1 MNKDSA
7 AFKLEP
13 IHWVLIAVFTLV
25 WFVSLDVR
33 ALITPDEGRYA
44 TLSLFMAKTG
54 DWITPRLNGILYFEK
69 PIMQYWM
76 GAMAFNVLGVNEFA
90 ARFWP
95 GLTGFA
101 TVFLTGWFAT
111 RLWNARIGFYAFC
124 VAGSSLFILG
134 NSHFLTLDMG
144 LTFFLTL
151 ALGAFLLAQTAESQA
166 WRTRFNWLAWA
177 AISGAMLSKGLV
189 ALVIPGMSAI
199 IYMVIKRDWTLL
211 ARMNMVSGLLIFAL
225 LAGPWFVVVSLRNPG
240 FADFFFIH
248 EHFQRFL
255 TDEARREGP
264 IWYFLPMLIAGMLP
278 WTTWLPGLFKAS
290 AAPAS
295 KRFDSRLFLIIW
307 SVFTLVFFS
316 VSKSKLPSYILPM
329 FPALAMLVAARI
341 ERMSARDW
349 CWNLVLPGALWAA
362 SIPLFLLSTRIAER
376 SKNSYDVV
384 HYALNLA
391 SVGGLLGF
399 IGVLL
404 SARYALK
411 GDKPKAVLTL
421 AMGGFLAITL
431 LLAGHERYGHEKSAV
446 DIAPLFKK
454 DLAADA
460 PVFSVAYYDQTL
472 PYYLGRTVTL
482 VNYSDE
488 FSFGLQHEPEKGMT
502 LDQFKQK
509 WATLNQGGALM
520 LKYTYEQL
528 QKEGVAMKPVYED
541 SYRVA
546 VIKP

>member
-1 MNKDSA
+1 MKNNSVP
-7 AFKLEP
+7 FKLEP
-13 IHWVLIAVFTLV
+13 IHWLLFALFAVV

-44 TLSLFMAKTG
+44 TISLFMAKSG

-69 PIMQYWM
+69 PILQYWM

-101 TVFLTGWFAT
+101 TVMLTGWVTA

-124 VAGSSLFILG
+124 VAGSSLYVLG

-151 ALGAFLLAQTAESQA
+151 ALGAFLLAQTADSKTSQ
-166 WRTRFNWLAWA
+166 TRFNWLAWA
-177 AISGAMLSKGLV
+177 AIAGAMLSKGLV

-199 IYMVIKRDWTLL
+199 IYMLIKRDWKLL
-211 ARMNMVSGLLIFAL
+211 ARMNMVSGLLIFVVL
-225 LAGPWFVVVSLRNPG
+225 VGPWFVLVSLRNPD
-240 FADFFFIH
+240 FAHFFFIH

-264 IWYFLPMLIAGMLP
+264 VWYFLPMLVAGMLP
-278 WTTWLPGLFKAS
+278 WTSWLAGFFKAVE
-290 AAPAS
+290 APAS
-295 KRFDSRLFLIIW
+295 KQFDSRLFLIIW
-307 SVFTLVFFS
+307 TLFTLVFFS

-329 FPALAMLVAARI
+329 FPAMAMLVAARI
-341 ERMSARDW
+341 DRMSTRAW
-349 CWNLVLPGALWAA
+349 CLNLLVPGVLWAA
-362 SIPLFLLSTRIAER
+362 CLPLFLLSTRIAER
-376 SKNSYDVV
+376 SHNPFDVV

-391 SVGGLLGF
+391 SFGGLLGLV
-399 IGVLL
+399 GALL
-404 SARYALK
+404 SARFALR
-411 GDKPKAVLTL
+411 GDRPKAVLSL

-431 LLAGHERYGHEKSAV
+431 LLAGHERYGHQKSAV

-454 DLAADA
+454 ELAADA

-482 VNYSDE
+482 VNYADE
-488 FSFGLQHEPEKGMT
+488 FTFGLEHEPEKGLT

-509 WATLNQGGALM
+509 WSTLNQGGALM
-520 LKYTYEQL
+520 LKHTYEQL
-528 QKEGVAMKPVYED
+528 SKEGLAMKPVYED
-541 SYRVA
+541 DYRVA
-546 VIKP
+546 VVKQ